1 MVLLPC
7 LLSLKEIPP
16 TQIHVWD
23 HAKLIRIYRCGKL
36 AGKQCADG
44 SSPVSPKHDGNEN
57 NRNHHNDEQRD
68 DALREIR
75 IFRHCLV
82 PLKGIRACR

>member
-1 MVLLPC
+1 MTVLV
-7 LLSLKEIPP
+7 I
-16 TQIHVWD
+16 TN
-23 HAKLIRIYRCGKL
+23 
-36 AGKQCADG
+36 
-44 SSPVSPKHDGNEN
+44 SPKHADNEN

-82 PLKGIRACR
+82 PYLILLGRFLLRRLAGPDHDRRYDRAIALRHVVAQS